1 MSIQKAEEK
10 LQQNDQNVEIF
21 EQMRE
26 SLRLKK
32 NKSKGGNFGQSKV
45 SSSDNN
51 LIQDIPDLGTNKIK
65 QLKLKNI

>member
-1 MSIQKAEEK
+1 MMSIQKAEEK

-32 NKSKGGNFGQSKV
+32 NKSKGGNFG
-45 SSSDNN
+45 
-51 LIQDIPDLGTNKIK
+51 
-65 QLKLKNI
+65 